1 MNRPSVPEV
10 GPLVRALY
18 RSDRHHGAGGH
29 LHLILDEPNHSD
41 DAVDYCMQY
50 AKEQGCTPCYH
61 LALIMRQMTRTQR
74 SKLSRYA

>member
-18 RSDRHHGAGGH
+18 RLDQHGAGGH
-29 LHLILDEPNHSD
+29 LHLILDEPNCED
-41 DAVDYCMQY
+41 GAVDYCLKY
-50 AKEQGCTPCYH
+50 AKEERCTPCYH

-74 SKLSRYA
+74 SKLWRYA